1 MTIYGLALWID
12 MGLVYAI
19 LAGAAVAMPLI
30 VLFSPQFERWRL
42 RAIAA
47 ELGMKFDP
55 KAQTLRALGCERLW
69 KFRYWNDRRYLLHG
83 TVNGIET
90 IIVHVREVDPKEE
103 PMQRPGFYQLV
114 CFRLPGRSLPTF
126 HLIKYSGNRQAV
138 LGSLPGGWELA
149 LYEVAAAT
157 ERARQEAG
165 PESALRLALEEL
177 KKKEPT
183 MKTRERHE
191 VELNDNPGFSSHFLL
206 SFERKEDEPAL
217 RKVFTREVQDFF
229 MQTRDEK
236 WWEVQGAGDWIGF
249 GSTAVN
255 VPLTS
260 KPYRRMLDEARQLH
274 EVLARGTAREH
285 KVGQ

>member
-1 MTIYGLALWID
+1 MNLLSFAQWKDVVFYSVFGLGGLATLAA
-12 MGLVYAI
+12 LVSLTPPFA
-19 LAGAAVAMPLI
+19 
-30 VLFSPQFERWRL
+30 RWRL
-42 RAIAA
+42 TAIAA

-55 KAQTLRALGCERLW
+55 TAQTLRALGCERLW
-69 KFRYWNDRRYLLHG
+69 KFRYWNDRCNLLHG
-83 TVNGIET
+83 IIGGIET
-90 IIVHVREVDPKEE
+90 VIVDVRELDPKVD

-126 HLIKYSGNRQAV
+126 HLIKYSGNRRAV
-138 LGSLPGGWELA
+138 LGSLPGA
-149 LYEVAAAT
+149 LEGFDGFDEVVAAAL
-157 ERARQEAG
+157 RGG
-165 PESALRLALEEL
+165 PEVARRLALEEL
-177 KKKEPT
+177 KKREPT

-217 RKVFTREVQDFF
+217 RKVLGRDVQDFF

-236 WWEVQGAGDWIGF
+236 WWEVRGAGDWIGF

-260 KPYRRMLDEARQLH
+260 KPYRRMLDEARRLH
-274 EVLARGTAREH
+274 EVLLRATG
-285 KVGQ
+285 

>member
-19 LAGAAVAMPLI
+19 LGGAAIGAFFLVI
-30 VLFSPQFERWRL
+30 FSPQFERWRL

-83 TVNGIET
+83 IIGGIET
-90 IIVHVREVDPKEE
+90 AIVDVRELDPKVD

-114 CFRLPGRSLPTF
+114 CFRLRGRLLPTF
-126 HLIKYSGNRQAV
+126 HLIKYSGNRRAV
-138 LGSLPGGWELA
+138 LGSLPGA
-149 LYEVAAAT
+149 LEGFDGFDEVVAAAL
-157 ERARQEAG
+157 RGG
-165 PESALRLALEEL
+165 PEVARRLALEEL
-177 KKKEPT
+177 KKREPT

-217 RKVFTREVQDFF
+217 RKVFTRDVQDFF

-236 WWEVQGAGDWIGF
+236 WWEVQGAGEWVGF

-260 KPYRRMLDEARQLH
+260 KPYRRMLEEARQVHDLF
-274 EVLARGTAREH
+274 ARVVA
-285 KVGQ
+285 

>member
-19 LAGAAVAMPLI
+19 LAGAAVAVPLI

-55 KAQTLRALGCERLW
+55 KAQTLRSLGCERLW

-126 HLIKYSGNRQAV
+126 HLVKYSGNRLAV
-138 LGSLPGGWELA
+138 LGRLPGVLELPEGFDAAQVA
-149 LYEVAAAT
+149 LDD
-157 ERARQEAG
+157 
-165 PESALRLALEEL
+165 LRKELE
-177 KKKEPT
+177 KIEPT
-183 MKTRERHE
+183 LKMGKRYE
-191 VELNDNPGFSSHFLL
+191 VELTDNPGFSSHFLL

-236 WWEVQGAGDWIGF
+236 WWEVQGAGEWLGF
-249 GSTAVN
+249 HTLPVN
-255 VPLTS
+255 VLLTA

-274 EVLARGTAREH
+274 EVLARPTT
-285 KVGQ
+285 